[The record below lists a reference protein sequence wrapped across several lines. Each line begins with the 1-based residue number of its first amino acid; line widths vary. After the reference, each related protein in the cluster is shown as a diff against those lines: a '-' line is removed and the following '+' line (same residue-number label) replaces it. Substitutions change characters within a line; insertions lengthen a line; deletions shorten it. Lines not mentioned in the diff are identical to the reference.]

1 LKSMTDVRE
10 IRIKTT
16 PDEQRRL
23 ASSRPADPTAAEAY
37 LKGRYSLNK
46 FSGESVAKAVEYF
59 RDATLRD
66 PNHALAY
73 AGLAEAFDVEIALGG
88 ITPGDGWPRVKE
100 AATRALELDDTVA
113 EAHAMLGDYYFIS
126 EWNWAEADKAYRRA
140 VELNPGYATGQNW
153 YGMFLLAMGRF
164 EEAEERVA
172 RAKALDPLSTQNVNL
187 GLVYYHS
194 DRYDRAIK
202 EFQELLALDP
212 GFAIGHLNLG
222 KAYLEKKM
230 MSAAFAEFEKSAALE
245 GAGPDNTNMAYASA
259 VSGKPDKAREIL
271 AKLVKRWEAGE
282 LPSDRIAMVY
292 AGLGDKDAAFEWL
305 DKAYRERAYDM
316 IMLKVEPR
324 FRTLR
329 SDPRFKALIRKMGL

>member
-1 LKSMTDVRE
+1 
-10 IRIKTT
+10 
-16 PDEQRRL
+16 
-23 ASSRPADPTAAEAY
+23 
-37 LKGRYSLNK
+37 
-46 FSGESVAKAVEYF
+46 
-59 RDATLRD
+59 
-66 PNHALAY
+66 
-73 AGLAEAFDVEIALGG
+73 
-88 ITPGDGWPRVKE
+88 
-100 AATRALELDDTVA
+100 
-113 EAHAMLGDYYFIS
+113 MLGDYYFIS